1 METTRT
7 AEIFVDEYNIL
18 HVKILMGVIIDKE
31 DAADNFLVARYLT
44 GGKRFLK
51 LVDSRKAYRI
61 KKDARA
67 FIERQNN
74 SDIHI
79 AKAILV
85 SSLISKYLMK
95 FFINIESPKFP
106 QKIFT
111 SEKKAIDWLKTF
123 R

>member
-7 AEIFVDEYNIL
+7 AKIFVDEFNIL
-18 HVKILMGVIIDKE
+18 HVKILGGVIIDKE
-31 DAADNFLVARYLT
+31 DAADNFLVARHLT

-51 LVDSRKAYRI
+51 LVDSRKNYRI
-61 KKDARA
+61 KKDARL
-67 FIERQNN
+67 FVERQNN

-85 SSLISKYLMK
+85 GTLISKYLME
-95 FFINIESPKFP
+95 FFISPESPKFP

-111 SEKKAIDWLKTF
+111 SEKKAIEWLKTF